1 MSPRGRRGLRY
12 PTRTSVPARPVI
24 VRSMSEPRPGWTLE
38 DAVDLVQQGYTVA
51 HAAKV
56 SGWAE
61 SVIAARLAQ
70 DELRK

>member
-1 MSPRGRRGLRY
+1 
-12 PTRTSVPARPVI
+12 
-24 VRSMSEPRPGWTLE
+24 MSEPRPGWTLE